1 MTLLITLFAA
11 IISTLVWYLNTMAR
25 DLKIGTLVLMY
36 WGAVLMWSVDVI
48 AGYMELR
55 AEYFHPA
62 AADMLNDAFLG
73 VTVVAV
79 GLLIWLVILLRKDPK
94 GVCHIFSH

>member
-11 IISTLVWYLNTMAR
+11 IISTLVWYLNTTAR

-48 AGYMELR
+48 A
-55 AEYFHPA
+55 
-62 AADMLNDAFLG
+62 
-73 VTVVAV
+73 
-79 GLLIWLVILLRKDPK
+79 
-94 GVCHIFSH
+94 HIFKFLK